1 MSSSP
6 SRPET
11 SRIRTH
17 GTASPVALRIATPA
31 DAGALLAIYA
41 PYVRETAITFEYDVP
56 SAEEFAER
64 IATTLERYPYLVAY
78 EPADADAPAPEDT
91 PADASKPAQGR
102 DPASTEKRGRILG
115 YAYAGP
121 FHARAAY
128 DWAVETSIYVAREAR
143 GRHVG
148 TRLLDALEDA
158 LAAQGVTNAEACIAV
173 PDQGGSVGFHERRGY
188 RMVGHFEKCGF
199 KQGRW
204 WDMVWME
211 HLIAPHPEV
220 PAPLVPFPKL
230 DPATLARILA

>member
-1 MSSSP
+1 MVSQNMY
-6 SRPET
+6 
-11 SRIRTH
+11 IL
-17 GTASPVALRIATPA
+17 PVALRTATPN
-31 DAGALLAIYA
+31 DAPALLAIYA

-64 IATTLERYPYLVAY
+64 VASTLERHPYLVAF
-78 EPADADAPAPEDT
+78 EPVGTDT
-91 PADASKPAQGR
+91 P
-102 DPASTEKRGRILG
+102 ERILG

-121 FHARAAY
+121 FHARPAY
-128 DWAVETSIYVAREAR
+128 DWAVETSIYVAGEAR

-148 TRLLDALEDA
+148 TRLLDALEDT

-211 HLIAPHPEV
+211 HLIAPHPET
-220 PAPLVPFPKL
+220 PAPLIAFPDL
-230 DPATLARILA
+230 DPAALARILA